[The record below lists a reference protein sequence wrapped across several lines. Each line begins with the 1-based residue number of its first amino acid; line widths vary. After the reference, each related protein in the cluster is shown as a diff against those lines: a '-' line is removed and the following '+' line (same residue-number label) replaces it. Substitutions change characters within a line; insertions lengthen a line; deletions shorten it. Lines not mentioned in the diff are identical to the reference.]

1 MNERDKIIEIIK
13 DKAKEPIIIN
23 GVYLDTFY
31 IEKSAIDII
40 ADALIKN
47 GIGDVAEWKRRAEV
61 AERNDKIKERAL
73 DKASYT
79 IAMTYT
85 NSNWERNS
93 KQFKDKYLQQAEREI
108 EEEERK

>member
-1 MNERDKIIEIIK
+1 MNERDKIIEILK
-13 DKAKEPIIIN
+13 SNDKAFFE
-23 GVYLDTFY
+23 
-31 IEKSAIDII
+31 EKVIKGNSIHDNEFAERL
-40 ADALIKN
+40 ADALLAN

-108 EEEERK
+108 EEERK